1 MPVVCLTWYS
11 LTKTDLHFLF
21 YVHFSFSSF
30 PLQYQHYWR
39 FDESAVQSIERN
51 WGYSGTFL
59 ELRGKIQV
67 TTLSVPQ
74 KKCVTE
80 KQDESTKLYLCTFEA
95 VKNQQHFVTP
105 CSPLIFSGKSVF
117 LNRDLKDCAQIII
130 SSPPACLFAKIPLT
144 LNKRKHTLKKEIC
157 SFEK

>member
-1 MPVVCLTWYS
+1 MSDLIFTNKNGSSLLVLCTLFFFFFSPSISALLTFWWICCSKYREKLGIFWNIFGAERENSSNNTVC
-11 LTKTDLHFLF
+11 
-21 YVHFSFSSF
+21 
-30 PLQYQHYWR
+30 
-39 FDESAVQSIERN
+39 AA
-51 WGYSGTFL
+51 
-59 ELRGKIQV
+59 
-67 TTLSVPQ
+67 

-144 LNKRKHTLKKEIC
+144 LNKRKHTLNKEIC
-157 SFEK
+157 SLEK

>member
-39 FDESAVQSIERN
+39 FDESAVQSFERN

-74 KKCVTE
+74 KMCYRKARWIN
-80 KQDESTKLYLCTFEA
+80 K
-95 VKNQQHFVTP
+95 
-105 CSPLIFSGKSVF
+105 
-117 LNRDLKDCAQIII
+117 II
-130 SSPPACLFAKIPLT
+130 SMHFRSGEKSTTLCNTLFSTYFL
-144 LNKRKHTLKKEIC
+144 RKECFFKQGFEGLCADNNILSSGLLIC
-157 SFEK
+157 KNSSHP